1 MCLILGNTSFR
12 KQCPFYKTN
21 KYEDSK
27 DNETNT
33 DNGTESITPDYSI
46 SNLQNYP
53 RRQNKNYKKA
63 NKLLTLLHKDK
74 SVYNICV
81 SYETI

>member
-1 MCLILGNTSFR
+1 MSNEKTTNLYYRIILDDKG
-12 KQCPFYKTN
+12 
-21 KYEDSK
+21 
-27 DNETNT
+27 
-33 DNGTESITPDYSI
+33 
-46 SNLQNYP
+46 
-53 RRQNKNYKKA
+53 KNYKKA

>member
-1 MCLILGNTSFR
+1 MTQIQIKALKMSNEKTTKLYYRIILDDKG
-12 KQCPFYKTN
+12 
-21 KYEDSK
+21 
-27 DNETNT
+27 
-33 DNGTESITPDYSI
+33 
-46 SNLQNYP
+46 
-53 RRQNKNYKKA
+53 KNYKKA

>member
-1 MCLILGNTSFR
+1 MTQIQIKALKMSNEKTTNLYYRIILDDKG
-12 KQCPFYKTN
+12 
-21 KYEDSK
+21 
-27 DNETNT
+27 
-33 DNGTESITPDYSI
+33 
-46 SNLQNYP
+46 
-53 RRQNKNYKKA
+53 KNYKKA